1 MYGELY
7 IKPWELHRMTFRD
20 IMLSLDG
27 LREKDLFNQSLI
39 RRSTLIISSAL
50 GGKKVAQSIE
60 KIWPLGES
68 KKGEWLQ
75 KAKDLLKKAS
85 EHDDQK
91 KVRKMANVKKPDNG

>member
-20 IMLSLDG
+20 ILLSLDG

-60 KIWPLGES
+60 KIWPLGDS
-68 KKGEWLQ
+68 KKGDWLQ
-75 KAKDLLKKAS
+75 KAKDLLKKVNQN
-85 EHDDQK
+85 DDQK
-91 KVRKMANVKKPDNG
+91 KVKRMMNIKKPEDV